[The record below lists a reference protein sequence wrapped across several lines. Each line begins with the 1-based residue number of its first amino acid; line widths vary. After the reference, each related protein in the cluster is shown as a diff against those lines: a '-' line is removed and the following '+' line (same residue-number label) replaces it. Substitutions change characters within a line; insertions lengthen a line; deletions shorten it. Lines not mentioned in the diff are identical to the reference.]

1 MIDTKYLES
10 IEPSFL
16 LQRLIEQ
23 YVKQDRL
30 IIAYDFD
37 DTVSP
42 YVCSSCSEVQ
52 SVLRMSRDFLGAY
65 FIVYTCNPNVEKVKE
80 FLDYHKLP
88 YDSINAAA
96 PFSPLQPNTIGE
108 KLYYNLL
115 LDDKAGLGE
124 ATAALKTLNRLVYQG
139 VIKKNV

>member
-1 MIDTKYLES
+1 MIETKNYES
-10 IEPSFL
+10 IDSNFL

-23 YVKQDRL
+23 YQKQDRI

-42 YVCSSCSEVQ
+42 CYCANCTEVQ
-52 SVLRMSRDFLGAY
+52 SVLRMSKENLNAY
-65 FIVYTCNPNVEKVKE
+65 FIVYTSNPNHEKIKQ
-80 FLDYHKLP
+80 FLDYEQLP
-88 YDSINAAA
+88 YDAINQNA
-96 PFSPLQPNTIGE
+96 PFVPFNNPE
-108 KLYYNLL
+108 DKLFYNIF

-124 ATAALKTLNRLVYQG
+124 AVRTLKTLNRLVYQG

>member
-1 MIDTKYLES
+1 MVDTTHLES

-23 YVKQDRL
+23 YQKQDRL

-42 YVCSSCSEVQ
+42 YVCSNCTEVQ
-52 SVLRMSRDFLGAY
+52 SVLRMSKENLNAY
-65 FIVYTCNPNVEKVKE
+65 FIVYTCNSDVEKIKK
-80 FLDYHKLP
+80 FLDYYRLP

-96 PFSPLQPNTIGE
+96 PFSPLQPSAVGE
-108 KLYYNLL
+108 KLYFNIL